1 MAKEPLEPETVDQL
15 KDLFSQMDLDGNRN
29 ITWEEAEAFFLQLF
43 DELPK
48 KTIEQSY
55 RRMPRV
61 GIAPPAEALSVSQKP
76 LAARKQAAALF
87 ADVDADNDNL
97 VSCDEF
103 LYFWEMVKGNGYSD
117 EEILR
122 GLTAA
127 LARGLWGKWTRDLI
141 AAPAPL
147 PAWAALQLPA
157 SADRREAYPQF
168 LPTLQPYS
176 GSLAVL
182 PLPGVAEPHEP
193 LRVQDYTP
201 PRCLPT
207 LRPDSA
213 SLASLPLTGPAEPHE
228 QRQDCSPPHS
238 PTLRPDS
245 ASLAVLPMSG
255 LAEPHEPTEAG
266 TDELVD
272 EQMAQNQIRLLC
284 GIHES
289 EPGGYY
295 VLLPD

>member
-43 DELPK
+43 DELPQ

-55 RRMPRV
+55 RRMPRI
-61 GIAPPAEALSVSQKP
+61 GKAPPAEALSMSQKP

-87 ADVDADNDNL
+87 ADVDADHDDL

-117 EEILR
+117 EEIVR

-141 AAPAPL
+141 AAPVPV
-147 PAWAALQLPA
+147 PAWAALQQPA
-157 SADRREAYPQF
+157 SADRREAYRQI
-168 LPTLQPYS
+168 LPALQPDS

-182 PLPGVAEPHEP
+182 PLPGLPEPHEP
-193 LRVQDYTP
+193 LRVQEYTP

-213 SLASLPLTGPAEPHE
+213 SLASLPLTGHAEPHE

-266 TDELVD
+266 RDELVD
-272 EQMAQNQIRLLC
+272 ERMAQNQIRLLC
-284 GIHES
+284 GIHDS